1 MPHTLI
7 LHISNTD
14 PVLAECDELPA
25 TNDTMVMVKNPRR
38 TDGKELHYINEDAI
52 LVYWPIDRINF
63 IEVISAEEE
72 EAIIGFV
79 RE

>member
-1 MPHTLI
+1 MSYTLV
-7 LHISNTD
+7 LHVSGEES
-14 PVLAECDELPA
+14 VVAEVDELPA
-25 TNDTMVMVKNPRR
+25 MDATMVMVKNPRR
-38 TDGKELHYINEDAI
+38 TDGKELHYINEDATW
-52 LVYWPIDRINF
+52 VYWPIDRINF